1 MECGQGVFHK
11 RQAPLLPPALGPP
24 PIVILIGCVVLQTL
38 LLVRLK
44 VTQLLIKDMSCYYIR
59 SVNLSIAHK
68 SNSTKVPHLTH

>member
-24 PIVILIGCVVLQTL
+24 PIVILIGSIVLQTL

-44 VTQLLIKDMSCYYIR
+44 VTQVQKDMSCYYIR

-68 SNSTKVPHLTH
+68 SNPTKVTHLTH